1 MRKEKTMKNILAGE
15 KKYNEGYELLSSL
28 FEIDRKTY
36 NNEVKETLNY
46 ITSRTG
52 DQFSCMYFLYSDYSR
67 LSSVNLLIEKN
78 IEEHRLN
85 CYIAG
90 KLRILS
96 TGRSSMLVTHPT
108 QMFEMFMSNNPDF
121 ITFFKNNID
130 MIMPDDYDSEKNKYG
145 YLKNDYGTFFLIRV
159 ILHAIRGDFE
169 EVKKRCA
176 AYLEK
181 PLKDSYYKYGELHY
195 EFLSALADKNIDGMK
210 KAIDGM
216 MEQKVARKFSN
227 DNNPNYEF
235 YLHVYVIIY
244 AKIAL
249 YHGIDLEI
257 DHEVTPKELIDNTP
271 LESYEDPYD
280 FMKDFDLATVTPKEW
295 KEWKNSWN
303 LNF

>member
-1 MRKEKTMKNILAGE
+1 MKNVLAGE
-15 KKYNEGYELLSSL
+15 KKYEKGISLISSFLRKEEDFDKDEL
-28 FEIDRKTY
+28 K
-36 NNEVKETLNY
+36 Y
-46 ITSRTG
+46 IENKKG
-52 DQFSCMYFLYSDYSR
+52 DQFACMWT
-67 LSSVNLLIEKN
+67 LSNYYNKFSSIDLVIEKN
-78 IEEHRLN
+78 IKKHRLN
-85 CYIAG
+85 CHIGG
-90 KLRILS
+90 KLLILGCS
-96 TGRSSMLVTHPT
+96 RSNRLFTQAS

-145 YLKNDYGTFFLIRV
+145 YLKNDYGSFFLIRV

-169 EVKKRCA
+169 EVKKRCT

-195 EFLSALADKNIDGMK
+195 EFLSALADKDIDGMK
-210 KAIDGM
+210 KAIYGM

-227 DNNPNYEF
+227 DCNPDYEF

-244 AKIAL
+244 TKIAL
-249 YHGIDLEI
+249 YHGINLEI
-257 DHEVTPKELIDNTP
+257 DHEVAPKELIDITP
-271 LESYEDPYD
+271 LEKYEDPYD

>member
-1 MRKEKTMKNILAGE
+1 MKNVLAGE
-15 KKYNEGYELLSSL
+15 KKYEKGISLISSFLRKEEDFDKDEL
-28 FEIDRKTY
+28 K
-36 NNEVKETLNY
+36 Y
-46 ITSRTG
+46 IENKKG
-52 DQFSCMYFLYSDYSR
+52 DQFACMWT
-67 LSSVNLLIEKN
+67 LSNYYNKFSSIDLVIEKN
-78 IEEHRLN
+78 IKKHRLN
-85 CYIAG
+85 CHIGG
-90 KLRILS
+90 KLLILGCS
-96 TGRSSMLVTHPT
+96 RSNRLFTQAS

-130 MIMPDDYDSEKNKYG
+130 MIMPDDYDSKKNKYG

-195 EFLSALADKNIDGMK
+195 EFLKALAEKNIDGMK

-257 DHEVTPKELIDNTP
+257 DNEVAPKELIDITP
-271 LESYEDPYD
+271 LEKYKDPYD

>member
-1 MRKEKTMKNILAGE
+1 MSLVAGKLKYQRGLERLEKTNISKE
-15 KKYNEGYELLSSL
+15 
-28 FEIDRKTY
+28 EI
-36 NNEVKETLNY
+36 EEPLNY
-46 ITSRTG
+46 IQNKKG
-52 DQFSCMYFLYSDYSR
+52 DQFSCMESLSRGFLQ
-67 LSSVNLLIEKN
+67 LSSKNLLIEKN
-78 IEEHRLN
+78 IEKHRLN
-85 CYIAG
+85 CYIGG

-96 TGRSSMLVTHPT
+96 TSRSSMLATHPT
-108 QMFEMFMSNNPDF
+108 QMFEIFMSNNPDF

-176 AYLEK
+176 AYLK
-181 PLKDSYYKYGELHY
+181 NPLKDSHYKYGELHY
-195 EFLSALADKNIDGMK
+195 EFLSALADKNIDEMK
-210 KAIDGM
+210 KVIDGM

-257 DHEVTPKELIDNTP
+257 DHEVAPKELVDITP
-271 LESYEDPYD
+271 LEKYEDPYD
-280 FMKDFDLATVTPKEW
+280 FMKNFDLATVTPKEW

>member
-1 MRKEKTMKNILAGE
+1 MSIVASENKYKKGIERVKIVEMTKKEIEENLEFIENKKGNILAGIRFFAMD
-15 KKYNEGYELLSSL
+15 YFMLSS
-28 FEIDRKTY
+28 K
-36 NNEVKETLNY
+36 
-46 ITSRTG
+46 
-52 DQFSCMYFLYSDYSR
+52 
-67 LSSVNLLIEKN
+67 NLLIEKN
-78 IEEHRLN
+78 IKEHRLN
-85 CYIAG
+85 CYIGG
-90 KLRILS
+90 KLQILGCDRGS
-96 TGRSSMLVTHPT
+96 RLFTQTS

-145 YLKNDYGTFFLIRV
+145 YLKNDYGSFFLIRV
-159 ILHAIRGDFE
+159 VLHAIRGDFE
-169 EVKKRCA
+169 EVKKRCS

-195 EFLSALADKNIDGMK
+195 EFLSALADKDIDGMK

-257 DHEVTPKELIDNTP
+257 DNEVAPKELIDITP
-271 LESYEDPYD
+271 LEKYEDPYD

>member
-1 MRKEKTMKNILAGE
+1 LKKNI
-15 KKYNEGYELLSSL
+15 KK
-28 FEIDRKTY
+28 
-36 NNEVKETLNY
+36 
-46 ITSRTG
+46 
-52 DQFSCMYFLYSDYSR
+52 
-67 LSSVNLLIEKN
+67 
-78 IEEHRLN
+78 HRLN
-85 CYIAG
+85 SHIGG
-90 KLRILS
+90 KLLILGCS
-96 TGRSSMLVTHPT
+96 RSNRLFTQAS
-108 QMFEMFMSNNPDF
+108 QMFEMLMSNNPDF

-169 EVKKRCA
+169 EVKKRCD
-176 AYLEK
+176 AYLK
-181 PLKDSYYKYGELHY
+181 NPLKDSYYKYGELHY
-195 EFLSALADKNIDGMK
+195 EFLGALADKDIDGMK
-210 KAIDGM
+210 KAINGM

-249 YHGIDLEI
+249 YHGIDLKI
-257 DHEVTPKELIDNTP
+257 DNEVAPRELIDITP
-271 LESYEDPYD
+271 LEKYEDPYD

-303 LNF
+303 LNL

>member
-1 MRKEKTMKNILAGE
+1 MSIVASENKYKKGIERVKIVEMTKKEIEENLEFIENKKGNILAGIRFFAMD
-15 KKYNEGYELLSSL
+15 YFMLSS
-28 FEIDRKTY
+28 K
-36 NNEVKETLNY
+36 
-46 ITSRTG
+46 
-52 DQFSCMYFLYSDYSR
+52 
-67 LSSVNLLIEKN
+67 NLLIEKN
-78 IEEHRLN
+78 IVEHRKN
-85 CYIAG
+85 CFIGG
-90 KLRILS
+90 KLKILGTDIKS
-96 TGRSSMLVTHPT
+96 RLFSQVS

-121 ITFFKNNID
+121 ITFFKNNMD

-145 YLKNDYGTFFLIRV
+145 YLKNDYGSFFLIRV

-169 EVKKRCA
+169 EVKKRCD

-195 EFLSALADKNIDGMK
+195 EFLKALAEKNIDGMK

-227 DNNPNYEF
+227 DCNPDYEF

-257 DHEVTPKELIDNTP
+257 DNEVAPKELIDITP
-271 LESYEDPYD
+271 LEKYEDPYD

>member
-1 MRKEKTMKNILAGE
+1 MKNILAGE
-15 KKYNEGYELLSSL
+15 KKYEKGYIKVSHEYL
-28 FEIDRKTY
+28 D
-36 NNEVKETLNY
+36 KEAEKRRLEY
-46 ITSRTG
+46 ISNKKG
-52 DQFSCMYFLYSDYSR
+52 DQFGCMWTLSSDYCGI
-67 LSSVNLLIEKN
+67 SSKNLLIEKN
-78 IEEHRLN
+78 IKKHKLN
-85 CYIAG
+85 CHIGG
-90 KLRILS
+90 KLLILGCS
-96 TGRSSMLVTHPT
+96 RSNRLFTQAS

-176 AYLEK
+176 AYLK
-181 PLKDSYYKYGELHY
+181 NPLKDSYYKYGELHY
-195 EFLSALADKNIDGMK
+195 EFLGALADKDIDGMK
-210 KAIDGM
+210 KAINGM

-257 DHEVTPKELIDNTP
+257 DNEVAPKELIDITP
-271 LESYEDPYD
+271 LEKYEDPYD

-303 LNF
+303 LNL

>member
-1 MRKEKTMKNILAGE
+1 MSIVASENKYKKGIERVKIVEMTKKEIEENLEFIENKKGNILAGIRFFAMD
-15 KKYNEGYELLSSL
+15 YFMLSS
-28 FEIDRKTY
+28 K
-36 NNEVKETLNY
+36 
-46 ITSRTG
+46 
-52 DQFSCMYFLYSDYSR
+52 
-67 LSSVNLLIEKN
+67 NLLIEKN
-78 IEEHRLN
+78 IKEHRLN
-85 CYIAG
+85 CYIGG
-90 KLRILS
+90 KLQILGCDRDS
-96 TGRSSMLVTHPT
+96 RLFTQTS

-130 MIMPDDYDSEKNKYG
+130 MIMPNDYDSEKNKYG

-169 EVKKRCA
+169 EVKKRCG

-195 EFLSALADKNIDGMK
+195 EFLGALADKDIDGMK
-210 KAIDGM
+210 KAINGM

-257 DHEVTPKELIDNTP
+257 DHEVAPKELIDITP
-271 LESYEDPYD
+271 LEKYKDPYD

>member
-1 MRKEKTMKNILAGE
+1 MKNILAGE
-15 KKYNEGYELLSSL
+15 KKYEKGISLISSFLRKEEDFDKDEL
-28 FEIDRKTY
+28 K
-36 NNEVKETLNY
+36 Y
-46 ITSRTG
+46 IENKKG
-52 DQFSCMYFLYSDYSR
+52 DQFACMWT
-67 LSSVNLLIEKN
+67 LSNYYNKFSSIDLVIEKN
-78 IEEHRLN
+78 IKKHRLN
-85 CYIAG
+85 CHIGG
-90 KLRILS
+90 KLLILGCS
-96 TGRSSMLVTHPT
+96 RSNRLFTQAS

-130 MIMPDDYDSEKNKYG
+130 MIMPDDYDSKKNKYG

-176 AYLEK
+176 TYLK
-181 PLKDSYYKYGELHY
+181 NPLKDSYYKYGELHY

-210 KAIDGM
+210 KAINGM

-257 DHEVTPKELIDNTP
+257 DNEVAPKELIDITP
-271 LESYEDPYD
+271 LEKYKDPYD

>member
-1 MRKEKTMKNILAGE
+1 MKNILAGE
-15 KKYNEGYELLSSL
+15 KKYEKGISLISSFLRKEEDFDKDEL
-28 FEIDRKTY
+28 K
-36 NNEVKETLNY
+36 Y
-46 ITSRTG
+46 IENKKG
-52 DQFSCMYFLYSDYSR
+52 DQFACMWT
-67 LSSVNLLIEKN
+67 LSNYYNKFSSIDLVIEKN
-78 IEEHRLN
+78 IKKHRLN
-85 CYIAG
+85 CHIGG
-90 KLRILS
+90 KLLILGCS
-96 TGRSSMLVTHPT
+96 RSNRLFTQAS

-121 ITFFKNNID
+121 ITFLKNNID
-130 MIMPDDYDSEKNKYG
+130 MIMPDDYDSKKNKYG

-195 EFLSALADKNIDGMK
+195 EFLKALAEKNIDGMK

-257 DHEVTPKELIDNTP
+257 DNEVAPKELIDITP
-271 LESYEDPYD
+271 LEKYKDPYD

>member
-1 MRKEKTMKNILAGE
+1 
-15 KKYNEGYELLSSL
+15 
-28 FEIDRKTY
+28 
-36 NNEVKETLNY
+36 
-46 ITSRTG
+46 
-52 DQFSCMYFLYSDYSR
+52 
-67 LSSVNLLIEKN
+67 
-78 IEEHRLN
+78 
-85 CYIAG
+85 
-90 KLRILS
+90 
-96 TGRSSMLVTHPT
+96 MLVTHPT

-169 EVKKRCA
+169 EVKKRCV

-195 EFLSALADKNIDGMK
+195 EFLGALADKDIDGMK
-210 KAIDGM
+210 KAINGM

-257 DHEVTPKELIDNTP
+257 DHEVAPKELIDNTP

>member
-1 MRKEKTMKNILAGE
+1 MKNILAGE
-15 KKYNEGYELLSSL
+15 KKYEKGINLISSFLRKEEDFDKDEL
-28 FEIDRKTY
+28 K
-36 NNEVKETLNY
+36 Y
-46 ITSRTG
+46 IENKKG
-52 DQFSCMYFLYSDYSR
+52 DQFACMWT
-67 LSSVNLLIEKN
+67 LSNYYNKFSSIDLVIEKN
-78 IEEHRLN
+78 IKKHRLN
-85 CYIAG
+85 CHIGG
-90 KLRILS
+90 KLLILGCS
-96 TGRSSMLVTHPT
+96 RSNRLFTQAS

-121 ITFFKNNID
+121 IIFFKNNID
-130 MIMPDDYDSEKNKYG
+130 MIMPDDYDSKKNKYG

-169 EVKKRCA
+169 EVKKRCS
-176 AYLEK
+176 AYLK
-181 PLKDSYYKYGELHY
+181 NPLKDSYYKYGELHY
-195 EFLSALADKNIDGMK
+195 EFLSALADKDIDGMK

-227 DNNPNYEF
+227 DCNPDYEF

-257 DHEVTPKELIDNTP
+257 DNEVAPKELIDITP
-271 LESYEDPYD
+271 LEKYEDPYD

>member
-1 MRKEKTMKNILAGE
+1 MKNVLAGE
-15 KKYNEGYELLSSL
+15 KKYEKGYIKVSHEYL
-28 FEIDRKTY
+28 D
-36 NNEVKETLNY
+36 KEAEKRRLEY
-46 ITSRTG
+46 ISNKKG
-52 DQFSCMYFLYSDYSR
+52 DQFGCMWTLSSDYCGI
-67 LSSVNLLIEKN
+67 SSKNLLIEKN
-78 IEEHRLN
+78 IEKHRLN
-85 CYIAG
+85 CHIGG

-96 TGRSSMLVTHPT
+96 TSRSSMLVTHPT

-145 YLKNDYGTFFLIRV
+145 YLKNDYGSFFLIRV

-169 EVKKRCA
+169 EVKKRCD
-176 AYLEK
+176 AYLK
-181 PLKDSYYKYGELHY
+181 NPLKDSYYKYGELHY
-195 EFLSALADKNIDGMK
+195 EFLSALADKDIDGMK

-227 DNNPNYEF
+227 DCNPDYEF

-257 DHEVTPKELIDNTP
+257 DNEVAPKELIDITP
-271 LESYEDPYD
+271 LEKYEDPYD

>member
-1 MRKEKTMKNILAGE
+1 MKNILAGE
-15 KKYNEGYELLSSL
+15 KKYEKGYIKVSHEYL
-28 FEIDRKTY
+28 D
-36 NNEVKETLNY
+36 KEAEKRRLEY
-46 ITSRTG
+46 ISNKKG
-52 DQFSCMYFLYSDYSR
+52 DQFGCMWTLSSDYCGI
-67 LSSVNLLIEKN
+67 SSKNLLIEKN
-78 IEEHRLN
+78 IEKHRLN

-121 ITFFKNNID
+121 ITFFKNNMD

-169 EVKKRCA
+169 EVKKRCT

-195 EFLSALADKNIDGMK
+195 EFLSALADKDIDGMK
-210 KAIDGM
+210 KAINGM

-257 DHEVTPKELIDNTP
+257 DHEVAPKELIDITP
-271 LESYEDPYD
+271 LEKYEDPYD
-280 FMKDFDLATVTPKEW
+280 FMKKFDLKTVTPKEW
-295 KEWKNSWN
+295 REWTESYST
-303 LNF
+303 FIPID

>member
-1 MRKEKTMKNILAGE
+1 MQTLSNY
-15 KKYNEGYELLSSL
+15 YNKFSS
-28 FEIDRKTY
+28 I
-36 NNEVKETLNY
+36 
-46 ITSRTG
+46 
-52 DQFSCMYFLYSDYSR
+52 
-67 LSSVNLLIEKN
+67 NLLIEKN
-78 IEEHRLN
+78 IEKHRLN
-85 CYIAG
+85 CHIGG

-96 TGRSSMLVTHPT
+96 TSRSSMLVTSPT

-145 YLKNDYGTFFLIRV
+145 YLKNDYGLFFLIRV

-169 EVKKRCA
+169 EVKKRCS

-257 DHEVTPKELIDNTP
+257 DHEVAPKELIDNTP

-280 FMKDFDLATVTPKEW
+280 FMKEFDLATVTPKEW

>member
-1 MRKEKTMKNILAGE
+1 MKNILAGE
-15 KKYNEGYELLSSL
+15 KKYEKGYIKVSHEYL
-28 FEIDRKTY
+28 D
-36 NNEVKETLNY
+36 KEAEKRRLEY
-46 ITSRTG
+46 ISNKKG
-52 DQFSCMYFLYSDYSR
+52 DQFGCMWTLSSDYCGI
-67 LSSVNLLIEKN
+67 SSKNLLIEKN

-96 TGRSSMLVTHPT
+96 TGRSSMFVTHLT

-169 EVKKRCA
+169 EVKKRCS

-195 EFLSALADKNIDGMK
+195 EFLSALADKDIDGMK

-257 DHEVTPKELIDNTP
+257 DNEVAPKELIDITP
-271 LESYEDPYD
+271 LEKYEDPYD

-295 KEWKNSWN
+295 KEWKNRWN
-303 LNF
+303 LNL

>member
-1 MRKEKTMKNILAGE
+1 MSVVASENKYEKGISLISSFLEKEENFDKDKLEYIEN
-15 KKYNEGYELLSSL
+15 KK
-28 FEIDRKTY
+28 
-36 NNEVKETLNY
+36 
-46 ITSRTG
+46 G
-52 DQFSCMYFLYSDYSR
+52 DQFACMWTLSNDYNKF
-67 LSSVNLLIEKN
+67 SSIDLVIEKN
-78 IEEHRLN
+78 IKKHRLN
-85 CYIAG
+85 CHIGG
-90 KLRILS
+90 KLLILGCS
-96 TGRSSMLVTHPT
+96 RSNRLFTQAS
-108 QMFEMFMSNNPDF
+108 QMFEMLMSNNPDF

-130 MIMPDDYDSEKNKYG
+130 MIMPDDYDSKKNKYG

-169 EVKKRCA
+169 EAKKRCT

-195 EFLSALADKNIDGMK
+195 EFLSALADKNIDEMK
-210 KAIDGM
+210 KAMDGM

-249 YHGIDLEI
+249 YHGIDLKI
-257 DHEVTPKELIDNTP
+257 DNEVAPRELIDITP
-271 LESYEDPYD
+271 LEKYEDPYN

-303 LNF
+303 LNL

>member
-1 MRKEKTMKNILAGE
+1 MKNILAGE
-15 KKYNEGYELLSSL
+15 KKYEKGISLISSFLGKEENFDKDELEYIENKKGNQFACMQILS
-28 FEIDRKTY
+28 
-36 NNEVKETLNY
+36 NY
-46 ITSRTG
+46 Y
-52 DQFSCMYFLYSDYSR
+52 DKFSSI
-67 LSSVNLLIEKN
+67 NLLIEKN
-78 IEEHRLN
+78 IKKHRLN
-85 CYIAG
+85 CHIGG

-96 TGRSSMLVTHPT
+96 TSRSSMLVTHPT

-169 EVKKRCA
+169 EVKKRCT

-181 PLKDSYYKYGELHY
+181 PLKDSYYKYGEVHY
-195 EFLSALADKNIDGMK
+195 EFLGALADKDIDGMK

-216 MEQKVARKFSN
+216 MEQKVAKKFSN

-257 DHEVTPKELIDNTP
+257 DHEVAPKELIDITP
-271 LESYEDPYD
+271 LEKYEDPYD

>member
-1 MRKEKTMKNILAGE
+1 
-15 KKYNEGYELLSSL
+15 
-28 FEIDRKTY
+28 
-36 NNEVKETLNY
+36 
-46 ITSRTG
+46 
-52 DQFSCMYFLYSDYSR
+52 
-67 LSSVNLLIEKN
+67 
-78 IEEHRLN
+78 
-85 CYIAG
+85 
-90 KLRILS
+90 
-96 TGRSSMLVTHPT
+96 MLVTHPT

-169 EVKKRCA
+169 EVKKRCG

-195 EFLSALADKNIDGMK
+195 EFLKALAEKNIDGMK

-227 DNNPNYEF
+227 DCNPDYEF

-257 DHEVTPKELIDNTP
+257 DHEVAPKELIDITP
-271 LESYEDPYD
+271 LEKYEDPYD

>member
-1 MRKEKTMKNILAGE
+1 MKNILAGE
-15 KKYNEGYELLSSL
+15 KKYEKGISLISSFL
-28 FEIDRKTY
+28 GIEENFDKDKLE
-36 NNEVKETLNY
+36 Y
-46 ITSRTG
+46 IENKKG
-52 DQFSCMYFLYSDYSR
+52 DQFSCMWT
-67 LSSVNLLIEKN
+67 LSNYYNKFSSIDLVIEKN
-78 IEEHRLN
+78 IKKHRLN
-85 CYIAG
+85 CYIGG
-90 KLRILS
+90 KLLILGCS
-96 TGRSSMLVTHPT
+96 RSNRLFTQAS

-176 AYLEK
+176 AYLK
-181 PLKDSYYKYGELHY
+181 NPLKDSYYKYGELHY
-195 EFLSALADKNIDGMK
+195 EFLGALADKDIDGMK

-249 YHGIDLEI
+249 YHGIDLGI
-257 DHEVTPKELIDNTP
+257 DHEVAPKELIDNTP

-295 KEWKNSWN
+295 KKWQNSWN
-303 LNF
+303 LNL

>member
-1 MRKEKTMKNILAGE
+1 MKNILAGE
-15 KKYNEGYELLSSL
+15 KRYEKGYTGLTHQYLDMERIQDTLYYIINRKGNQFGAMRNLSSA
-28 FEIDRKTY
+28 Y
-36 NNEVKETLNY
+36 MGVS
-46 ITSRTG
+46 SR
-52 DQFSCMYFLYSDYSR
+52 
-67 LSSVNLLIEKN
+67 NLLIEKDIKN
-78 IEEHRLN
+78 HRLN
-85 CYIAG
+85 CYIVG

-96 TGRSSMLVTHPT
+96 TSRSSMLVTSPT
-108 QMFEMFMSNNPDF
+108 QMFEMLMSNNPDF
-121 ITFFKNNID
+121 ITFFKNNMD

-169 EVKKRCA
+169 EVKKRCT

-195 EFLSALADKNIDGMK
+195 EFLGALADKNIDGMK
-210 KAIDGM
+210 KAINGM

-257 DHEVTPKELIDNTP
+257 DNEVAPKELIDITP
-271 LESYEDPYD
+271 LEKYEDPYD
-280 FMKDFDLATVTPKEW
+280 FMKDFELATVTPKEW

>member
-1 MRKEKTMKNILAGE
+1 MKNILAGE
-15 KKYNEGYELLSSL
+15 KKYNEGYELVSSL

-36 NNEVKETLNY
+36 NNEVKEMLNY

-96 TGRSSMLVTHPT
+96 TGRSSMLVTSPT

-145 YLKNDYGTFFLIRV
+145 YLKNDYGSFFLIRV

-169 EVKKRCA
+169 EVKKRCT

-195 EFLSALADKNIDGMK
+195 EFLSALADKDIDGMK
-210 KAIDGM
+210 KAINGM

-257 DHEVTPKELIDNTP
+257 DHEVAPKELIDITP
-271 LESYEDPYD
+271 LEKYEDPYD

>member
-1 MRKEKTMKNILAGE
+1 MKNILAGE
-15 KKYNEGYELLSSL
+15 KKYEKGYIKVSHEYL
-28 FEIDRKTY
+28 D
-36 NNEVKETLNY
+36 KEAEKRRLEY
-46 ITSRTG
+46 ISNKKG
-52 DQFSCMYFLYSDYSR
+52 DQFGCMWTLSSDYCGI
-67 LSSVNLLIEKN
+67 SSKNLLIEKN
-78 IEEHRLN
+78 IEKHRLN
-85 CYIAG
+85 CHIGG

-96 TGRSSMLVTHPT
+96 TSRSSMLVSHPT

-169 EVKKRCA
+169 EVKKRCV
-176 AYLEK
+176 AYLK
-181 PLKDSYYKYGELHY
+181 NPLKDSYYKYGELHY
-195 EFLSALADKNIDGMK
+195 EFLSALADKDIDGMK

-257 DHEVTPKELIDNTP
+257 DHEVAPKELIDNTP

>member
-1 MRKEKTMKNILAGE
+1 MSVVASKNKYEKGINLISSFLRKEEDFDKDELKYIEN
-15 KKYNEGYELLSSL
+15 KK
-28 FEIDRKTY
+28 
-36 NNEVKETLNY
+36 
-46 ITSRTG
+46 G
-52 DQFSCMYFLYSDYSR
+52 DQFACMWTLSNDYNKF
-67 LSSVNLLIEKN
+67 SSIDLVIEKN
-78 IEEHRLN
+78 IKKHRLN
-85 CYIAG
+85 CHIGG
-90 KLRILS
+90 KLLILGCS
-96 TGRSSMLVTHPT
+96 RSNRLFTQAS
-108 QMFEMFMSNNPDF
+108 QMFEMLMSNNPDF
-121 ITFFKNNID
+121 IIFFKNNID
-130 MIMPDDYDSEKNKYG
+130 TIMPDDYDSKKNKYG

-169 EVKKRCA
+169 EVKKRCV
-176 AYLEK
+176 AYLK
-181 PLKDSYYKYGELHY
+181 NPLKDSYYKYGELHY

-257 DHEVTPKELIDNTP
+257 DNEVAPKELIDNTP

-303 LNF
+303 LNL

>member
-15 KKYNEGYELLSSL
+15 KKYEKGISLISSFLGKEENFDKDEL
-28 FEIDRKTY
+28 E
-36 NNEVKETLNY
+36 Y
-46 ITSRTG
+46 IENKKG
-52 DQFSCMYFLYSDYSR
+52 NQFACMYFLYSDYSR

-108 QMFEMFMSNNPDF
+108 RMFEMFMSNNPDF
-121 ITFFKNNID
+121 ITFFKNNMD

-145 YLKNDYGTFFLIRV
+145 YLKNDYGSFFLIRV

-169 EVKKRCA
+169 EVKKRCS

-227 DNNPNYEF
+227 DCNPDYEF

-257 DHEVTPKELIDNTP
+257 DNEVAPKELIDITS
-271 LESYEDPYD
+271 LEKYEDPYD

>member
-1 MRKEKTMKNILAGE
+1 MSIVASENKYKKGIERVKIVEMTKKEIEENLEFIENKKGNILAGIGFFAMD
-15 KKYNEGYELLSSL
+15 YFMLSS
-28 FEIDRKTY
+28 K
-36 NNEVKETLNY
+36 
-46 ITSRTG
+46 
-52 DQFSCMYFLYSDYSR
+52 
-67 LSSVNLLIEKN
+67 NLLIEKN
-78 IEEHRLN
+78 IKEHRLN
-85 CYIAG
+85 CYIGG
-90 KLRILS
+90 KLQILGCDRDS
-96 TGRSSMLVTHPT
+96 RLFTQTS

-145 YLKNDYGTFFLIRV
+145 YLKNDYGSFFLIRV

-169 EVKKRCA
+169 EVKKRCG

-195 EFLSALADKNIDGMK
+195 EFLKALAEKNIDGMK

-227 DNNPNYEF
+227 DCNPDYEF

-257 DHEVTPKELIDNTP
+257 DHEVAPKELIDITP
-271 LESYEDPYD
+271 LEKYEDPYD

>member
-1 MRKEKTMKNILAGE
+1 MSIVASENKYKKGIERVKIVEMTKKEIEENLEFIENKKGNILAGIGFFAMD
-15 KKYNEGYELLSSL
+15 YFMLSS
-28 FEIDRKTY
+28 K
-36 NNEVKETLNY
+36 
-46 ITSRTG
+46 
-52 DQFSCMYFLYSDYSR
+52 
-67 LSSVNLLIEKN
+67 NLLIEKN
-78 IEEHRLN
+78 IKEHRLN
-85 CYIAG
+85 CYIGG
-90 KLRILS
+90 KLKILGCDIDS
-96 TGRSSMLVTHPT
+96 RLFTQTS

-145 YLKNDYGTFFLIRV
+145 YLKNDYGLFFLIRV
-159 ILHAIRGDFE
+159 VLYAIRGDFE
-169 EVKKRCA
+169 EVKKRCS

-195 EFLSALADKNIDGMK
+195 EFLSALADKDIDGMK
-210 KAIDGM
+210 KAINGM

-257 DHEVTPKELIDNTP
+257 DHEVAPKELIDITP
-271 LESYEDPYD
+271 LEKYEDPYD

-303 LNF
+303 LNFQHKEIN

>member
-1 MRKEKTMKNILAGE
+1 MKNILAGE
-15 KKYNEGYELLSSL
+15 KKYEKGYIKVSHEYL
-28 FEIDRKTY
+28 D
-36 NNEVKETLNY
+36 KEAEKRRLEY
-46 ITSRTG
+46 ISNKKG
-52 DQFSCMYFLYSDYSR
+52 DQFGCMWTLSSDYCGI
-67 LSSVNLLIEKN
+67 SSKNLLIEKN

-96 TGRSSMLVTHPT
+96 TSRSSILVTSPT
-108 QMFEMFMSNNPDF
+108 QMFEMFMSNNPYF

-169 EVKKRCA
+169 EVKKRCD
-176 AYLEK
+176 AYLK
-181 PLKDSYYKYGELHY
+181 NPLKDSYYKYGELHY
-195 EFLSALADKNIDGMK
+195 EFLSALADKDIDGMK
-210 KAIDGM
+210 KAINGM

-257 DHEVTPKELIDNTP
+257 DHEVAPKELIDNTP

>member
-1 MRKEKTMKNILAGE
+1 MSIVASENKYKKGIERVKIVEMTKKEIEENLEFIENKKGNILAGIRFFAMD
-15 KKYNEGYELLSSL
+15 YFMLSS
-28 FEIDRKTY
+28 K
-36 NNEVKETLNY
+36 
-46 ITSRTG
+46 
-52 DQFSCMYFLYSDYSR
+52 
-67 LSSVNLLIEKN
+67 NLLIEKN
-78 IEEHRLN
+78 IKEHRLN
-85 CYIAG
+85 CYIGG
-90 KLRILS
+90 KLQILGCDRGS
-96 TGRSSMLVTHPT
+96 RLFTQTS

-145 YLKNDYGTFFLIRV
+145 YLKNDYGLFFLIRV
-159 ILHAIRGDFE
+159 VLHAIRGDFE
-169 EVKKRCA
+169 EVKKRCS

-195 EFLSALADKNIDGMK
+195 EFLSALADKDIDGMK

-257 DHEVTPKELIDNTP
+257 DNEVAPKELIDITP
-271 LESYEDPYD
+271 LEKYEDPYD

>member
-15 KKYNEGYELLSSL
+15 KKYEKGYIKVSHEYL
-28 FEIDRKTY
+28 D
-36 NNEVKETLNY
+36 KEAEKRRLEY
-46 ITSRTG
+46 ISNKKG
-52 DQFSCMYFLYSDYSR
+52 DQFGCMWTLSSDYCGI
-67 LSSVNLLIEKN
+67 SSKNLLIEKN

-96 TGRSSMLVTHPT
+96 TGRSSMFVTHLT
-108 QMFEMFMSNNPDF
+108 QMFEMLMSNNPDF

-169 EVKKRCA
+169 EVKKRCD
-176 AYLEK
+176 AYLK
-181 PLKDSYYKYGELHY
+181 NPLKDSYYKYGELHY
-195 EFLSALADKNIDGMK
+195 EFLSALADKDIDGMK

-257 DHEVTPKELIDNTP
+257 DHEVAPKELIDNTP
-271 LESYEDPYD
+271 LESYEEPYD

>member
-1 MRKEKTMKNILAGE
+1 MSIVASKNKYEKGYIKVSHEYLDEEETQDTLYYIINKKGNQFGAMRN
-15 KKYNEGYELLSSL
+15 LSRAHNG
-28 FEIDRKTY
+28 I
-36 NNEVKETLNY
+36 
-46 ITSRTG
+46 
-52 DQFSCMYFLYSDYSR
+52 
-67 LSSVNLLIEKN
+67 SSKNLLIEKN

-85 CYIAG
+85 CYIGG

-96 TGRSSMLVTHPT
+96 TSRSSMLVTHPT

-169 EVKKRCA
+169 EVKKRCT

-195 EFLSALADKNIDGMK
+195 EFLSALADKDIDGMK
-210 KAIDGM
+210 KAINGM

-227 DNNPNYEF
+227 DCNPDYEF
-235 YLHVYVIIY
+235 YLYVYVIIY

-257 DHEVTPKELIDNTP
+257 DHEVAPKELIDITP
-271 LESYEDPYD
+271 LEKYEDPYD
-280 FMKDFDLATVTPKEW
+280 FMKDFNLATVTPKEW

>member
-1 MRKEKTMKNILAGE
+1 MKNILAGE
-15 KKYNEGYELLSSL
+15 KKYEKGISLISSFLRKEEDFDKDEL
-28 FEIDRKTY
+28 K
-36 NNEVKETLNY
+36 Y
-46 ITSRTG
+46 IENKKG
-52 DQFSCMYFLYSDYSR
+52 DQFACMWT
-67 LSSVNLLIEKN
+67 LSNYYNKFSSIDLVIEKN
-78 IEEHRLN
+78 IKKHRLN
-85 CYIAG
+85 CHIGG
-90 KLRILS
+90 KLLILGCS
-96 TGRSSMLVTHPT
+96 RSNRLFTQAS

-130 MIMPDDYDSEKNKYG
+130 MIMPDDYDSKKNKYG

-195 EFLSALADKNIDGMK
+195 EFLKALAEKNIDGMK

-257 DHEVTPKELIDNTP
+257 DNEVAPKELIDITP
-271 LESYEDPYD
+271 LEKYKDPYD

>member
-1 MRKEKTMKNILAGE
+1 MSVVASKNKYEKGINLISSFLRKEEDFDKDELKYIEN
-15 KKYNEGYELLSSL
+15 KK
-28 FEIDRKTY
+28 
-36 NNEVKETLNY
+36 
-46 ITSRTG
+46 G
-52 DQFSCMYFLYSDYSR
+52 DQFACMWTLSNDYNKF
-67 LSSVNLLIEKN
+67 SSIDLVIEKN
-78 IEEHRLN
+78 IKKHRLN
-85 CYIAG
+85 CYIGG
-90 KLRILS
+90 KLLILGCS
-96 TGRSSMLVTHPT
+96 RSNRLFTQAS

-169 EVKKRCA
+169 EVKKRCT

-195 EFLSALADKNIDGMK
+195 EFLGALADKDIDGMK
-210 KAIDGM
+210 KAINGM

-257 DHEVTPKELIDNTP
+257 DHEVAPKELIDITP
-271 LESYEDPYD
+271 LEKYEDPYD

-295 KEWKNSWN
+295 KEWENSWN
-303 LNF
+303 LNL

>member
-1 MRKEKTMKNILAGE
+1 MKNILAGE
-15 KKYNEGYELLSSL
+15 KKYNEGYELVSSL

-36 NNEVKETLNY
+36 NNEVKEILNY

-78 IEEHRLN
+78 IKKHRLN
-85 CYIAG
+85 CYIGG

-96 TGRSSMLVTHPT
+96 TSRSSMLVTHPT

-130 MIMPDDYDSEKNKYG
+130 MIMPDDYDSKKSKYG

-169 EVKKRCA
+169 EVKKRCG

-195 EFLSALADKNIDGMK
+195 EFLKALAEKNIDGMK

-227 DNNPNYEF
+227 DCNPDYEF

-257 DHEVTPKELIDNTP
+257 EHEVAPKELIDNTP

>member
-1 MRKEKTMKNILAGE
+1 MSVVASKNKYEKGINLISSFLRKEEDFDKDELKYIEN
-15 KKYNEGYELLSSL
+15 KK
-28 FEIDRKTY
+28 
-36 NNEVKETLNY
+36 
-46 ITSRTG
+46 G
-52 DQFSCMYFLYSDYSR
+52 DQFSCMWTLSNDYNKF
-67 LSSVNLLIEKN
+67 SSIDLVIEKN
-78 IEEHRLN
+78 IKKHRLN
-85 CYIAG
+85 CHIGG
-90 KLRILS
+90 KLLILGCS
-96 TGRSSMLVTHPT
+96 RSNRLFTQAS

-145 YLKNDYGTFFLIRV
+145 YLKNDYGSFFLIRV

-169 EVKKRCA
+169 EVKKRCG

-195 EFLSALADKNIDGMK
+195 EFLSALADKDIDGMK
-210 KAIDGM
+210 KAINGM

-227 DNNPNYEF
+227 DCNPDYEF

-257 DHEVTPKELIDNTP
+257 DHEVAPKELIDITP
-271 LESYEDPYD
+271 LEKYEDPYD

>member
-1 MRKEKTMKNILAGE
+1 MKNILVGE
-15 KKYNEGYELLSSL
+15 KKYEKGISLISSFLGKEENFDKDEL
-28 FEIDRKTY
+28 E
-36 NNEVKETLNY
+36 Y
-46 ITSRTG
+46 IENKKG
-52 DQFSCMYFLYSDYSR
+52 NQFSCMYFLYSDYSR

-130 MIMPDDYDSEKNKYG
+130 MIMPDDYDSKKNKYG

-169 EVKKRCA
+169 EIKKRCN
-176 AYLEK
+176 AYLK
-181 PLKDSYYKYGELHY
+181 NPLKDSYYKYGELHY
-195 EFLSALADKNIDGMK
+195 EFLGALADKDIDGMK
-210 KAIDGM
+210 KAINGM

-249 YHGIDLEI
+249 YHEIDLEI
-257 DHEVTPKELIDNTP
+257 DHEVAPKELIDNTP
-271 LESYEDPYD
+271 LESYEDSYD

>member
-1 MRKEKTMKNILAGE
+1 MKNILAGE
-15 KKYNEGYELLSSL
+15 KKYEKGISLISSFLGKEENFDKDEL
-28 FEIDRKTY
+28 K
-36 NNEVKETLNY
+36 Y
-46 ITSRTG
+46 IENKKG
-52 DQFSCMYFLYSDYSR
+52 DQFACMWT
-67 LSSVNLLIEKN
+67 LSNYYNKFSSINLLIEKN
-78 IEEHRLN
+78 IKKHRLN
-85 CYIAG
+85 CHIG
-90 KLRILS
+90 VKLLILGCS
-96 TGRSSMLVTHPT
+96 RSNRLFTQAS

-130 MIMPDDYDSEKNKYG
+130 MIMPDDYDSKKNKYG

-169 EVKKRCA
+169 EVKKRCS

-195 EFLSALADKNIDGMK
+195 EFLSALADKDIDGMK

-244 AKIAL
+244 AKITL
-249 YHGIDLEI
+249 YNGIDLEI
-257 DHEVTPKELIDNTP
+257 DNEVAPKELIDITP
-271 LESYEDPYD
+271 LEKYEDPYD
-280 FMKDFDLATVTPKEW
+280 FMKDFDLATVTLKEW

>member
-1 MRKEKTMKNILAGE
+1 MSVVASKNKYEKGINLISSFLRKEEDFDKDELKYIEN
-15 KKYNEGYELLSSL
+15 KK
-28 FEIDRKTY
+28 
-36 NNEVKETLNY
+36 
-46 ITSRTG
+46 G
-52 DQFSCMYFLYSDYSR
+52 DQFACMWTLSNDYNKF
-67 LSSVNLLIEKN
+67 SSIDLVIEKN
-78 IEEHRLN
+78 IKKHRLN
-85 CYIAG
+85 CYIGG
-90 KLRILS
+90 KLLILGCS
-96 TGRSSMLVTHPT
+96 RSNRLFTQAS
-108 QMFEMFMSNNPDF
+108 QMFEMLMSNNPDF

-130 MIMPDDYDSEKNKYG
+130 MIMPDDYDSKKNKYG

-159 ILHAIRGDFE
+159 MLYAIRGDFE
-169 EVKKRCA
+169 EVKKRCD
-176 AYLEK
+176 AYLK
-181 PLKDSYYKYGELHY
+181 NPLKDSYYKYGELHY
-195 EFLSALADKNIDGMK
+195 EFLSALADKDIDGMK
-210 KAIDGM
+210 KAINGM

-257 DHEVTPKELIDNTP
+257 DNEVAPKELIDITP
-271 LESYEDPYD
+271 LEKYEDPYD